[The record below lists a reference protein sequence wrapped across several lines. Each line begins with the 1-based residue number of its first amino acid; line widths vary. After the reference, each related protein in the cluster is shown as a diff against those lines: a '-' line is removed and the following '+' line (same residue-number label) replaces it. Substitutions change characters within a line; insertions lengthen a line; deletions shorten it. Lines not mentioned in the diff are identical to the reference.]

1 MSVSLSVRRI
11 SAQLFYFGGNSEDN
25 FRSYLLVTV
34 GQWLVLTF
42 TNSVVGEKVDDC
54 HPTAKSQ
61 ADAFCFGQNNTWNAR
76 RRIRT
81 STLAEIAGFPNF
93 MTAFHRELSFYRKKE
108 WKKRKEKCVIEFLFY
123 GQFFFSDDLVCKRT
137 LTGEVMLQLRSAYF
151 TAIIR
156 NLIFLQRCFC

>member
-1 MSVSLSVRRI
+1 MSVSLFVRRI

-25 FRSYLLVTV
+25 FRSYLLATV

-76 RRIRT
+76 RRIRA

-93 MTAFHRELSFYRKKE
+93 MTAFHRELSFCKKKRNEEKKKRRKK
-108 WKKRKEKCVIEFLFY
+108 K
-123 GQFFFSDDLVCKRT
+123 
-137 LTGEVMLQLRSAYF
+137 M
-151 TAIIR
+151 
-156 NLIFLQRCFC
+156 